1 MQNKNLKNR
10 IKTMEKDLTGEQLA
24 RIWMDTMDK
33 VFDKKITAE
42 EAEKEMELFMDTY
55 TPMGHNTWVDWVCKK
70 HELETN
76 RLLYEYF
83 EEYLVSEYFEE
94 YLVSLDYK
102 IAFLQQSLAL
112 IIAYQNHEDYITSLH
127 ASIPGFK
134 EAWVK
139 HCKEHPEDKRTE
151 VELKGRLKEIY
162 EFGTGTLL
170 DTLSNLEKKRADFL
184 KDSEIW
190 DKINYPKPV
199 SIFAE
204 MEESEESE

>member
-10 IKTMEKDLTGEQLA
+10 IRTMEKDLTGEQLA

-83 EEYLVSEYFEE
+83 EEYLVS
-94 YLVSLDYK
+94 LDYK

-112 IIAYQNHEDYITSLH
+112 IIAYQNHEDYITNIEG
-127 ASIPGFK
+127 SIPGFK
-134 EAWVK
+134 KAWVK